1 MSTASRF
8 CGGNHVG
15 AGSMHKPMSV
25 GAVLAAIVLAS
36 FGLGP
41 AVLAKDEQV
50 VTTPPTNSSRCTE
63 HPFSIDLEVNNV
75 RRAKG
80 LITVDLHDDNP
91 AGFLNKTGLVDRVR
105 TPAEKDVTR
114 ICIPVEQPGV
124 YAIALYHDKDAN
136 QKFNKNFLGIP
147 SEPFGISN
155 NPRIGLKA
163 PPHKAAA
170 FDVQGP
176 ATPVSI
182 RLRGS

>member
-1 MSTASRF
+1 MQKLKVSSLTPIFFCLAVLSPTTGSYADEDQVATTAS
-8 CGGNHVG
+8 V
-15 AGSMHKPMSV
+15 KT
-25 GAVLAAIVLAS
+25 AS
-36 FGLGP
+36 C
-41 AVLAKDEQV
+41 A
-50 VTTPPTNSSRCTE
+50 E
-63 HPFSIDLEVNNV
+63 HPYSIDLEVHNV
-75 RRAKG
+75 RKKKG

-91 AGFLNKTGLVDRVR
+91 DGFLNKTGLVDRVR

-114 ICIPVEQPGV
+114 ICIPVERPGI

-155 NPRIGLKA
+155 DPRIGLKA

-176 ATPVSI
+176 ATPVLI
-182 RLRGS
+182 TLRGR